1 MKMYKGIDISGYNPV
16 ADYGKVAKAVN
27 FAILKIIR
35 QDGNMDKLFTTHLN
49 GCRANGL
56 HVQGVYNYS
65 YATSVAKA
73 QSDAQKV
80 VAYLKQSGLSCA
92 VWLDVEDTCQK
103 GLGQKLIDIV
113 LAYKAVIDAA
123 GYPFGIYTG
132 LSFYNSY
139 FKPFQAQIAMI
150 PMWVARY
157 PSTAKMDITKSPDA
171 SKNPNVPNEVAWQYT
186 SKAVVPGI
194 NGVVDANEFYGPLAI
209 TDSAPVVAPTVSKY
223 YPKYTGATNTSL
235 ISGLKGVGEKDTSYN
250 HRAKIA
256 AANGITNYKG
266 TAAQNLK
273 MLSLLKE
280 GKLIKA

>member
-1 MKMYKGIDISGYNPV
+1 MYKGIDISGYNPI
-16 ADYGKVAKAVN
+16 ADYNKVANSVSFAV
-27 FAILKIIR
+27 LKIIR

-49 GCRANGL
+49 GCRASGL
-56 HVQGVYNYS
+56 HIQGVYNYS

-80 VAYLKQSGLSCA
+80 VSYLRQSGLSCA
-92 VWLDVEDTCQK
+92 VWLDVEDACQK

-139 FKPFQAQIAMI
+139 FKPFQAQISLI
-150 PMWVARY
+150 PMWIARY

-171 SKNPNVPNEVAWQYT
+171 AKRPDVPNIVAWQYT

-194 NGVVDANEFYGPLAI
+194 NGVVDANEFYGPLAVV
-209 TDSAPVVAPTVSKY
+209 TPTPVVSKY
-223 YPKYTGATNTSL
+223 YPAYKGATNTSL
-235 ISGLKGVGEKDTSYN
+235 ISGLAGVGEKDTSYA

-256 AANGITNYKG
+256 AANGVRNYRG
-266 TAAQNLK
+266 TAAQNIQL
-273 MLSLLKE
+273 LNLLKQ